1 MIQTDGI
8 IFDVDG
14 TLFDTERV
22 YEAGWLD
29 AGVSLELYH
38 RFIGRSKGD
47 IDALMLGA
55 GMDPEATW
63 AHKDAYQWK
72 VFDEKGIPVKRGAAA
87 ALAFIRAQ
95 GMATAIATSSAPED
109 AKEFLERTG
118 FTQYFDAV
126 VSGKYVPNGKPAPD
140 IFLYAAKQ
148 LGCSPERCVVVE
160 DAPNGVRAGKAAG
173 MTVVMVPDVIV
184 PDAEDRSFVD
194 RMMESLEELPAYL
207 KELNQ

>member
-1 MIQTDGI
+1 MIDAV
-8 IFDVDG
+8 IFDMDG

-126 VSGKYVPNGKPAPD
+126 VSGKYVPNGKPAPE
-140 IFLYAAKQ
+140 LGLKPEECAA
-148 LGCSPERCVVVE
+148 VE

>member
-1 MIQTDGI
+1 MIDAV
-8 IFDVDG
+8 IFDMDG

-87 ALAFIRAQ
+87 ALTFIRAQ

-118 FTQYFDAV
+118 FTQYFDA
-126 VSGKYVPNGKPAPD
+126 D